1 MSRLSSIRLHPRKML
16 VFAGLLG
23 GALMPLTTQGQES
36 PAHVLRAGASTST
49 ITPWLDI
56 SINGNMTD
64 VKAGYIHDELNVRC
78 LVLDDGHKKVAIA
91 VCDAC
96 TVPLSIVDAAKARI
110 AETTGIAADHVLISA
125 THTHSSG
132 CLASGFQSDPDP
144 AYQKFVTTRIVD
156 GVRRA
161 VQQLEPARV
170 GWGVGKEPDQVFNRR
185 WFLKPGTVPADPF
198 GKTTDRVQM
207 NPGAGN
213 PNLVEP
219 AGPVDP
225 DVTVLFAET
234 PFDRPIGML
243 ANYALHYVGGVGG
256 GHVSADYFGAFAGEV
271 KKLMDADRANP
282 PFVAMMSNG
291 ASGDINN
298 INVRTPQPALE
309 PYAKIR
315 LVATELAVDAAEV
328 EAGILP
334 RTDVSLDARSMV
346 LQLKVRKPSPTE
358 LEDAKKVV
366 DAAGGVKAEMK
377 TMPQIYARETVLLA
391 DYPDTVPVTIQAL
404 RVGELG
410 IIAIPCEVFVEIG
423 MEIKQKSPLQTTMLI
438 ELANGY
444 NGYLPTRKHHE
455 LGGYETWRA
464 RSSYLE
470 VGAAEAIVSASLELL
485 TEVARSKPAA
495 VPATAK

>member
-1 MSRLSSIRLHPRKML
+1 MGRLSTTRLNPPKL
-16 VFAGLLG
+16 FVYAGLLSG
-23 GALMPLTTQGQES
+23 VLTPMNSMGQES
-36 PAHVLRAGASTST
+36 ATPVLRAGAATSN
-49 ITPWLDI
+49 ITPWLGI
-56 SINGNMTD
+56 SINGNMSD

-78 LVLDDGHKKVAIA
+78 MVLDDGKQKVAIA
-91 VCDAC
+91 ICDAC
-96 TVPLSIVDAAKARI
+96 AVPKSIVDEAKGRI
-110 AETTGIAADHVLISA
+110 AETTGIAPDHVLISA
-125 THTHSSG
+125 THTHSGG

-144 AYQKFVTTRIVD
+144 GYQKFVATRIAD
-156 GVRRA
+156 GVSRA

-185 WFLKPGTVPADPF
+185 WYLKPGTVPADPF
-198 GKTTDRVQM
+198 GKTTDKVQM

-225 DVTVLFAET
+225 DVSVLFAET
-234 PFDRPIGML
+234 PFDRPISLL
-243 ANYALHYVGGVGG
+243 ANYALHYVGGVGPK
-256 GHVSADYFGAFAGEV
+256 HASADYFGAFAGEL
-271 KKLMDADRANP
+271 KRLFDADRAYP

-298 INVRTPQPALE
+298 INVRNPQPALE

-315 LVATELAVDAAEV
+315 LVASELAVDAAEV
-328 EAGILP
+328 EAGCMP
-334 RTDVSLDARSMV
+334 RTDVTLDARSKI
-346 LQLKVRKPSPTE
+346 LQLKVRKPSPAE
-358 LEDAKKVV
+358 LEEARKVV

-404 RVGELG
+404 RVGDLG
-410 IIAIPCEVFVEIG
+410 IVAIPCEVFVEIG
-423 MEIKQKSPLQTTMLI
+423 MEIKQKSPLQPTMLI

-444 NGYLPTRKHHE
+444 HGYLPTRKHHE

-470 VGAAEAIVSASLELL
+470 VGASEEIVKASLELL
-485 TEVARSKPAA
+485 GEVARSKPA
-495 VPATAK
+495 PAAK